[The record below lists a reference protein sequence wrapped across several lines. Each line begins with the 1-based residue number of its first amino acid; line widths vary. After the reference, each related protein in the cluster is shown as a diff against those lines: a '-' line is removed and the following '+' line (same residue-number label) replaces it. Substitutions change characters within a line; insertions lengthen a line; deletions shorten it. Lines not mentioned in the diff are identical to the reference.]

1 MRCGAGCGR
10 LVGRL
15 ERGVR
20 IGSGSGRRSLVVFQA
35 RTRLVWRGC
44 RRRLG
49 LDGSDRLVGCCR
61 SRWVR
66 CRGVI
71 CRFPS
76 GKRSPFSVRRV
87 WGWGRSSAVWVVA
100 RRRSHVSWG
109 ATPQPVAGALSI
121 GPRLLSGIRIGVPA
135 ARRSRSWP
143 GNDELRQYVADRLGG
158 MIARPDG
165 ELVPGPQV
173 RWTGRRHGPRKDRR
187 WATSWSPEQISNR
200 LRVDFAR

>member
-1 MRCGAGCGR
+1 M
-10 LVGRL
+10 
-15 ERGVR
+15 
-20 IGSGSGRRSLVVFQA
+20 VFRA
-35 RTRLVWRGC
+35 STLLPGLGC

-49 LDGSDRLVGCCR
+49 LDGSARLVGCRR

-66 CRGVI
+66 CRDVI

-87 WGWGRSSAVWVVA
+87 LGCVRSPAAWVVV
-100 RRRSHVSWG
+100 RRRFRVSWG

-121 GPRLLSGIRIGVPA
+121 GQRLLSGIRIGMPA

-143 GNDELRQYVADRLGG
+143 GNDELCDYVADRLGG
-158 MIARPDG
+158 VIARPDG
-165 ELVPGPQV
+165 ELVPGPKV
-173 RWTGRRHGPRKDRR
+173 RWVGRRHGRRSDRR

-200 LRVDFAR
+200 LRIDFAR